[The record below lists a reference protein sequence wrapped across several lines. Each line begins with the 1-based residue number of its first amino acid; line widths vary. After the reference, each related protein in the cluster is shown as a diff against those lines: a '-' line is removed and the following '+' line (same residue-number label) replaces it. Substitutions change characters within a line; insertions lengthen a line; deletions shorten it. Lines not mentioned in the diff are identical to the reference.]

1 MGGFGLWTGR
11 GRRLAV
17 AALIA
22 GAVLLALGGTA
33 AAGGKSLDAARAI
46 LIWDKFNL
54 EDGDPL
60 QLDGRVPDTV
70 DAGAEWAVDTGI
82 WSLGGGPGRG
92 YVTED
97 SGTPRILTEDKR
109 VNIDAGSANVHVEAT
124 INYKV
129 GNPND
134 TQFVGVTARFGAHLE
149 WVGAWYDPYGWDGKL
164 LGGCKRGE
172 DWCGAILLAAKE
184 IVTDPG
190 DLNHPSVVFHEG
202 RARYEWGQGKK
213 HRIAISANG
222 GLLTASVDD
231 RDLVQTAVFPSLGSA
246 TLVGMFSRGP
256 GAARFEEFKVTGQE
270 SAAAVSASGGD
281 GKGKKGKKG

>member
-1 MGGFGLWTGR
+1 MRGFGLWTGR

-33 AAGGKSLDAARAI
+33 AAGGKSLQARAI

-82 WSLGGGPGRG
+82 WSLGGKPGRG

-134 TQFVGVTARFGAHLE
+134 TQFFGVTARFGAHLE
-149 WVGAWYDPYGWDGKL
+149 WVGAWYEPYGWDGKL
-164 LGGCKRGE
+164 LGGCKRGQ

-184 IVTDPG
+184 IPNPEEPDY
-190 DLNHPSVVFHEG
+190 VVFYEG

-213 HRIAISANG
+213 HRIAISADG
-222 GLLTASVDD
+222 GVLTASVDD
-231 RDLVQTAVFPSLGSA
+231 RDLVQTAVFPSLGDA

-256 GAARFEEFKVTGQE
+256 GAARFEEFKVSGQE
-270 SAAAVSASGGD
+270 PVEAVSASGGD